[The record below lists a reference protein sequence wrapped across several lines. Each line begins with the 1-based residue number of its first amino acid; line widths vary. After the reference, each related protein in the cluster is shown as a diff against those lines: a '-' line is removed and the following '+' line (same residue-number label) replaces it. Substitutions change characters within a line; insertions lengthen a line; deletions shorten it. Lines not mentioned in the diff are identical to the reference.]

1 MGHHMSRSDQKQLTR
16 QRILDAAGRS
26 FRKGGFGGVGV
37 DGVAKDAG
45 VTSGAF
51 YVHFNSKA
59 VAFREAMDKGM
70 DDLKKGIQL
79 FQAQHGDQWWPAF
92 VRFYL
97 GEKRQCD
104 LADSCALQSLAPE
117 VARSDDAARDAFSVA
132 LVAVAQEL
140 ASGRHTAHAPGDID
154 EALVALATL
163 AGAVTLSRAVS
174 DPLLADRIAQATE
187 KTLVPLLS
195 S

>member
-1 MGHHMSRSDQKQLTR
+1 MSRSDQKQLTR

-26 FRKGGFGGVGV
+26 FRKGGFGGTGV
-37 DGVAKDAG
+37 DGVAKEAG

-59 VAFREAMDKGM
+59 LAFREAMDKGM

-117 VARSDDAARDAFSVA
+117 VARADDEARAAFSAA
-132 LVAVAQEL
+132 LVSVAQVL
-140 ASGRHTAHAPGDID
+140 ASGQHKALAPIDID
-154 EALVALATL
+154 AALAALATL

-174 DPLLADRIAQATE
+174 DPHLADRIAQATE
-187 KTLVPLLS
+187 KALTPLLTGRL
-195 S
+195 

>member
-1 MGHHMSRSDQKQLTR
+1 MSRSDQKQLTR

-26 FRKGGFGGVGV
+26 FRKGGFGGTGV
-37 DGVAKDAG
+37 DGVAKEAG

-59 VAFREAMDKGM
+59 LAFREAMDKGM

-132 LVAVAQEL
+132 LAAVAQVL
-140 ASGRHTAHAPGDID
+140 ASGRHTAHAPADID

-187 KTLVPLLS
+187 KALTPLLTGS
-195 S
+195 L